1 MTGRRTE
8 IIHYNLLIPVAEQ
21 PGLLVVILNVLAVT
35 VLMIM

>member
-8 IIHYNLLIPVAEQ
+8 IIHYNLLIPVAE
-21 PGLLVVILNVLAVT
+21 LVVILNVLAVT